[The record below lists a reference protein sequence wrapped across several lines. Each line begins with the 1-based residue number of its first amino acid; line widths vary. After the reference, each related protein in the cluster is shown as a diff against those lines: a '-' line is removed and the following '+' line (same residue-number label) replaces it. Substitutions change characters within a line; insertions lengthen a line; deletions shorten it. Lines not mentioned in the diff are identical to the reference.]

1 MALKGTLGDLS
12 IADLIQLHCQSGNT
26 AQLTVQNEAEE
37 LRITLYFAG
46 GEVVHAEF
54 GALHGPEAVYEL
66 LTWEEGTFEV
76 AQDAAAPARTIEIP
90 WSALLMEGL
99 RRADEQRQAQTIT
112 DTAKEQTTMAGETR
126 RERLAS
132 VLSQLVETSGDIRG
146 AGVVGRD
153 GLIIAAQLPSQ
164 MEQARVGAVAAAIL
178 SLSGRSVGQLER
190 GDFEQTLI
198 QGTDGNIIITDAG
211 KNAVFVALTGKDVNL
226 GMVFLE
232 VRESAQAVADILG

>member
-12 IADLIQLHCQSGNT
+12 VSDLIQLHCQAGN
-26 AQLTVQNEAEE
+26 AARLTVKNPEQAH
-37 LRITLYFAG
+37 IALYFAG

-54 GALHGPEAVYEL
+54 GPLQGTEAVYEL
-66 LTWEEGTFEV
+66 LTWQAGTFEV
-76 AQDAAAPARTIEIP
+76 EQDVSAPTRTIQIP

-99 RRADEQRQAQTIT
+99 RRADEQRQADVISTE
-112 DTAKEQTTMAGETR
+112 KEQIPMSGETR
-126 RERLAS
+126 RDRLAS
-132 VLSQLVETSGDIRG
+132 VLSQLVETSGDVRG
-146 AGVVGRD
+146 AAVVGRD
-153 GLIIAAQLPSQ
+153 GLIIAAHLPAK

-190 GDFEQTLI
+190 GDFQQTLI
-198 QGTDGNIIITDAG
+198 QGSDGNIIITDAG

-232 VRESAQAVADILG
+232 VRESAAAIAEILG